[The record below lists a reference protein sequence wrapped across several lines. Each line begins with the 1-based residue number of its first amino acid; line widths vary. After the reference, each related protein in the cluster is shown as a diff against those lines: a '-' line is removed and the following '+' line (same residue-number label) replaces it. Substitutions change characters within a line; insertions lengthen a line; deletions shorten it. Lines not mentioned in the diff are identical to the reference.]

1 MNVIMSEGSS
11 IIHFYLTC
19 QFLTMGSGSDL
30 EMLLPL
36 GTSGTSRFPKD
47 PVVAPG
53 SLYNAGSSG
62 TGDST
67 GQFHL
72 IP

>member
-1 MNVIMSEGSS
+1 
-11 IIHFYLTC
+11 
-19 QFLTMGSGSDL
+19 MGSGSDL

-36 GTSGTSRFPKD
+36 GTSGTSRFHED

-53 SLYNAGSSG
+53 SLYNPGSSG
-62 TGDST
+62 TGAVDST